1 MLKKVIIK
9 NFKRWK
15 DKTIE
20 FHPQSIS
27 LLIGGNNSGKS
38 SILQALSL
46 WAFCK
51 VVIENEKGPECL
63 YNHAKVNGV
72 GLNIDDFSPI
82 NIPNLMHLWTGVST
96 DGKYTLS
103 IECFWDDGAGHEK
116 HLGFSLALVQE
127 RLFIK
132 TTKTN
137 LNADDKIP
145 NIVLLTPFA
154 GIEVREAQLSPAVR
168 SRLIGKGLP
177 GSVLRNEII
186 DLYNKNIA
194 LREEKR
200 GGRPKIKESDLK
212 YIRENDPYEI
222 LQKVLFDVFQ
232 LQLYPERFNPA
243 FHSYLRVNLKRGRIE
258 KNRFSPFPKFKARD
272 IMTEGS
278 GFLQWLSVFTYAL
291 SPNIDIL
298 LLDEPDAHL
307 HPSLQYDLFS
317 HLSRFSVKT
326 NKQIIV
332 ATHSSEI
339 IKRWPLH
346 DIIWINASSVDYIHH
361 EHQRMAALNN
371 IGSEYCPRIDKIKA
385 NKRILFCENEQDAE
399 YLKIWCSTLG
409 LTWPTNIVVWGT
421 TAHHRERKLL
431 HDHLAQEIPDLK
443 SLSLLD
449 RDYTDPGK
457 IKSDLTI
464 SGEPDLPEALPTFFK
479 RAWQR
484 HEIESYMLHPTA
496 IARTIAKKR
505 VGIDII
511 TIEQEVKN
519 FFSTKFGVVFNAG
532 FTSNIRSIE
541 IATLFDLDGHQT
553 LDILTRHFGIKD
565 IDIVRSMKADEIF
578 EDVKILLNEICRGGM
593 I

>member
-15 DKTIE
+15 NKTIDI
-20 FHPQSIS
+20 HPQNIS

-82 NIPNLMHLWTGVST
+82 NVPDLMHLWTGVST

-103 IECFWDDGAGHEK
+103 IECFWDGEDGNERY
-116 HLGFSLALVQE
+116 LEFSLALVQE

-137 LNADDKIP
+137 LNANDKVP

-154 GIEVREAQLSPAVR
+154 GIEVRESQLSPAVR

-186 DLYNKNIA
+186 DLYNNNIK
-194 LREEKR
+194 LREQKR
-200 GGRPKIKESDLK
+200 GDRPKMKESDLK

-222 LQKVLFDVFQ
+222 LQKVLFEVFQ

-243 FHSYLRVNLKRGRIE
+243 FHSYLRVNLKKGRIE

-291 SPNIDIL
+291 SPNIDVL

-317 HLSRFSVKT
+317 HLSRLCEKT
-326 NKQIIV
+326 DKQIIV

-339 IKRWPLH
+339 IKRWNLK
-346 DIIWINASSVDYIHH
+346 DIIWVNSSSVNYINH
-361 EHQRMAALNN
+361 EHQRVAALNN
-371 IGSEYCPRIDKIKA
+371 IGSEYCPRIDKVKT

-399 YLKIWCSTLG
+399 YLKIWCSALG
-409 LTWPTNIVVWGT
+409 LTWPANIVVWGT

-431 HDHLAQEIPDLK
+431 HEHLLQEIPTLK
-443 SLSLLD
+443 SLSLAD

-457 IKSDLTI
+457 VNQDLTI
-464 SGEPDLPEALPTFFK
+464 NGEPDLPAGAPTFYK

-496 IARTIAKKR
+496 ISRVIAKKR
-505 VGIDII
+505 GVADL
-511 TIEQEVKN
+511 TPIEEEVKE
-519 FFSTKFGVVFNAG
+519 FFSSNFGVVFNPG
-532 FTSNIRSIE
+532 FTSNIRTAN

-553 LDILTRHFGIKD
+553 MDILTKHFGIKD
-565 IDIVRSMKADEIF
+565 IDVVRSMKADEIF
-578 EDVKILLNEICRGGM
+578 DDVKTLLNAIIAM
-593 I
+593 H